1 MIKVVGKCHMKK
13 MHKIIILMVVILII
27 ISITA
32 IIIINIKKEKT
43 LIEENI
49 EVITNNY
56 EEFKTQIQNYNQIRN
71 EYNEKAKN
79 IFYDTYKEQ
88 KKEIDDILIRYNE
101 TIQKID
107 KTVDN
112 INKKCIV
119 LYDDANI
126 NSICSI
132 YQELYEKIINLYV
145 TDLTSYNNII
155 REYNEYKS
163 ENLELFQM
171 IHSEYI
177 DYNNDTKYEGS
188 DTFEEN

>member
-1 MIKVVGKCHMKK
+1 MKK

-32 IIIINIKKEKT
+32 IIIINIKKEKI

-71 EYNEKAKN
+71 EYNEKTKN
-79 IFYDTYKEQ
+79 IFYETYKEQ

-112 INKKCIV
+112 INKKCIG

-126 NSICSI
+126 NSICSS

-155 REYNEYKS
+155 KVYNEYKS

-188 DTFEEN
+188 DNFEEN